1 MQHLKHSQG
10 YMCLIRL
17 LIIIG
22 HLYLSDMWLSGSTKT
37 DIKKRFDYRLK
48 YDKHSKLNSGHNW
61 DDLYDHFM
69 TMRIFTLIMNQDIH
83 MSSENCEESGY
94 GLDLDLQTI
103 SY

>member
-1 MQHLKHSQG
+1 MPNSVT
-10 YMCLIRL
+10 YYNWTSIFER
-17 LIIIG
+17 
-22 HLYLSDMWLSGSTKT
+22 DVAEWSTKT

-83 MSSENCEESGY
+83 MSSENCEESDY